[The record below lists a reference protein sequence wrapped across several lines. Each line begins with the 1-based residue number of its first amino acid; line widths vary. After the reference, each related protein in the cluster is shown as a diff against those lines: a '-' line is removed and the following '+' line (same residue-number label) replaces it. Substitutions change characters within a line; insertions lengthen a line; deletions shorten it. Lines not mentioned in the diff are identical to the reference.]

1 MTAKTIISA
10 AIPCSP
16 KLFSKLIKLF
26 VTCEPKK
33 ATLGPNNIS
42 AITDTP
48 NKRTPSSRNL
58 FKYDFIFEIQLFI
71 INYPIK
77 KPLILTRKIRDFILL
92 ISIYRGSANFSYIYL
107 YKLRMIIAAINPT
120 IPASP
125 NP

>member
-48 NKRTPSSRNL
+48 NRRTPSSRNL

-77 KPLILTRKIRDFILL
+77 KSLILECKIRDFNLFINNLEGVL
-92 ISIYRGSANFSYIYL
+92 IIYIS
-107 YKLRMIIAAINPT
+107 
-120 IPASP
+120 
-125 NP
+125 